1 MQLMN
6 AASSVSQASSPSRS
20 SAVARWTGRATLVRL
35 GVGPL
40 AMAGFFLPWAHGAG
54 PLAANRFT
62 GFTLVGFAGRLQD
75 LDLTLAQGGV
85 LWAVRL
91 AILGVAISGAWQ
103 LLLAPFNREHFA
115 YPLSG
120 WYVVAAAGTVAVVGV
135 IRAGWTLPPSG
146 LLCIMLAATCF
157 LLARLCS
164 ALPSRLGARVE
175 DPPPGPQ

>member
-1 MQLMN
+1 MMSQEKIGVVCFQLGGPDSPDAVEPFLYN
-6 AASSVSQASSPSRS
+6 LFCDPDIIDFPGAFLARRALARLISSRRSGPVRERYRQIGGKSPII
-20 SAVARWTGRATLVRL
+20 
-35 GVGPL
+35 
-40 AMAGFFLPWAHGAG
+40 
-54 PLAANRFT
+54 
-62 GFTLVGFAGRLQD
+62 
-75 LDLTLAQGGV
+75 DLTMAQGGV

-103 LLLAPFNREHFA
+103 LLLAPFSREHFA

-157 LLARLCS
+157 LFARLCS
-164 ALPSRLGARVE
+164 ALPSRLGARDE